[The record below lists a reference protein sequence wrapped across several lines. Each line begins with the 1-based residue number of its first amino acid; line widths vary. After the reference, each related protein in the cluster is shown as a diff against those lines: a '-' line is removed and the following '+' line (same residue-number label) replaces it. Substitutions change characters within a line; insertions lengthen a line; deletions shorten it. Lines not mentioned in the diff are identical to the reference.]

1 MGNPNENPETAVRKF
16 ESMLKTDDVYFFD
29 SEDFEEIIHHYLELG
44 KSLLAKRAIALGLE
58 QHPHSTELKI
68 LNVEL
73 LVSEDRFEKAEAILD
88 ELESYD
94 PLNEEFFIQ
103 RANILSKK
111 DQHHEAIEVL
121 NEALKYTDDP
131 FDLHSLLGM
140 EHLYLDNYG
149 EARKHFECCL
159 EIDPM
164 DYASLYNLI
173 YCFEFLEQYE
183 EAISFL
189 NTYLEQNPYCEVAW
203 HQIGKMYVELDMH
216 KEALASF
223 EFAIISDDKFT
234 GAYFEKG
241 RVLEKLGRFNEAIES
256 YEISFE
262 WDAPTASSYLRI
274 GLCHQKLGNY
284 QLAEAQFFKVIHEDP
299 MFDQGWLALTKLFYI
314 QGDYAKAQEYINKA
328 LASDSENSSF
338 WKRAAVIYQALGNA
352 SQADYAF
359 KQSVEL
365 GNYELNTFLKWA
377 EVLLELKSYD
387 AAFEVLEQ
395 GVEFYPDQS
404 SLLYFI
410 AGIYALKNQKEAAQ
424 TTMCKALRLDPSGA
438 EYFYLYF
445 EELTEVD
452 WLKAYLEANK
462 RTFSS

>member
-73 LVSEDRFEKAEAILD
+73 LVSEDQFEKAEAILD

-395 GVEFYPDQS
+395 GVEFYTDQS

>member
-29 SEDFEEIIHHYLELG
+29 SEDFEEIVHHYLELG
-44 KSLLAKRAIALGLE
+44 KNLLAKRAIALGLE
-58 QHPHSTELKI
+58 QHPHSIELKI
-68 LNVEL
+68 LKVEL
-73 LVSEDRFEKAEAILD
+73 LVAEDQFEKAELILD
-88 ELESYD
+88 ELEAYD
-94 PLNEEFFIQ
+94 PFNEEFFIQ
-103 RANILSKK
+103 RANICSKK
-111 DQHHEAIEVL
+111 DDHHGAIEVL
-121 NEALKYTDDP
+121 NQALKYTEDS

-149 EARKHFECCL
+149 EARKHFESCIAL
-159 EIDPM
+159 DPT

-189 NTYLEQNPYCEVAW
+189 NTFLEENPYCEVAW
-203 HQIGKMYVELDMH
+203 HQIGKMYVELDMY

-223 EFAIISDDKFT
+223 DFAIIADDKFS

-241 RVLEKLGRFNEAIES
+241 RVLEKLGRYNEAIDS
-256 YEISFE
+256 YETSFE
-262 WDAPTASSYLRI
+262 WDQPSASSYLRI

-284 QLAEAQFFKVIHEDP
+284 QLAESQFFKAIHEDP

-314 QGDYAKAQEYINKA
+314 QGDYLKAQEYINKA
-328 LASDSENSSF
+328 LNADSENASF
-338 WKRAAVIYQALGNA
+338 WKRAAIIYQALGNP

-359 KQSVEL
+359 KQCVEL

-377 EVLLELKSYD
+377 EILLELKSYE

-395 GVEFYPDQS
+395 GIEFYPDQS
-404 SLLYFI
+404 SLLYFL
-410 AGIYALKNQKEAAQ
+410 AGIHALNNQKEAAQ
-424 TTMCKALRLDPSGA
+424 TTICKALRLDPSGA

-445 EELTEVD
+445 EELTEVA

>member
-1 MGNPNENPETAVRKF
+1 MGSPNENPETAVRKF

-73 LVSEDRFEKAEAILD
+73 LVSEDQFEKAEAILD

-121 NEALKYTDDP
+121 NEALKYTDDS

-159 EIDPM
+159 EIDRM

-262 WDAPTASSYLRI
+262 WAAPTASSYLRI

-284 QLAEAQFFKVIHEDP
+284 QIAEAQFFKVIHEDP

-314 QGDYAKAQEYINKA
+314 QGDYTKAQEYINKA

-359 KQSVEL
+359 KQCVEL

-377 EVLLELKSYD
+377 EILLELKSYD

-395 GVEFYPDQS
+395 GIEFYPDQS